1 MARRVAGQFATR
13 PWTVVRPVRA
23 GPGQRPDSLRPLA
36 GPRLTRTPALR
47 LVVLLSALV
56 AVFAAGV
63 GSGVGSLGR
72 IHTPQAVDALPT
84 PVTPGDRVVAT
95 GLVVANEDGTLQLCL
110 PGPARLVDDGR
121 PPACSS
127 LSTPLRGLS
136 ASMIPGWVSTD
147 GTGYARGVTVFGIWT
162 GDGIDA
168 ERAVGGI
175 DPATPEPIECPGPVS
190 GPPAAPGDLREEAA
204 LAALADEVFGNREV
218 YGGFWRS
225 RLGHIVVGVAGDPA
239 DREDR
244 VRQRYPY
251 ALCLVRVPNSLA
263 VLDAAATD
271 LGGRVAS
278 WQWVV
283 DPATN
288 RVRVTVLVVDE
299 ATAALAA
306 SHEGQIAF
314 DPLVRSDRR

>member
-1 MARRVAGQFATR
+1 MFAVTSPRVRIAVIALGGA
-13 PWTVVRPVRA
+13 
-23 GPGQRPDSLRPLA
+23 LL
-36 GPRLTRTPALR
+36 LTLT
-47 LVVLLSALV
+47 SLV
-56 AVFAAGV
+56 AVFVAVV
-63 GSGVGSLGR
+63 GPRMLIPGMSEG
-72 IHTPQAVDALPT
+72 PQRGDELIMFVR
-84 PVTPGDRVVAT
+84 PGDRVVAT

-147 GTGYARGVTVFGIWT
+147 GAGYAREVTVFGIWT

-175 DPATPEPIECPGPVS
+175 APATPEPIECPGPVS

-278 WQWVV
+278 WQSMV
-283 DPATN
+283 DAATN
-288 RVRVTVLVVDE
+288 RVRITVLVVDD

-314 DPLVRSDRR
+314 DPLVRPDR